1 MEKFNLIF
9 VIVLLIV
16 GSPSINAS
24 EKILNSKVF
33 DFDESQKISFR
44 CANSLLLNNGKVFLL
59 ENLGQQILKFKTN
72 GNQVSLIGKIGKRG
86 KGPGDINLPVSIMTE
101 NNLIVVRDNE
111 GVSIFTQDGEFLS
124 KFRVFS
130 RYISSFFLKGR
141 YFQLSAN
148 PNSKNL
154 IEMYSGDGKKEKDIF
169 LKFLNIDISKN
180 KKINPF
186 FQELYFYNGRIF
198 SNSKYIY
205 YLNTKF
211 GIIMKMDFSGKVLS
225 KVLLEPFLD
234 EKAVSIIQKNL
245 DLLRNGI
252 QVTFSSNGGMIIP
265 SFDMVKDAYLFND
278 KLFLIGDEVRANK
291 SDKKD
296 IKRSD
301 SIFIRS
307 IDLEKMTVLDSYTI
321 KLNCENCIQ
330 SFAVSEDED
339 GIFFVVAQE
348 MEDGVNLVRY
358 YERDRK

>member
-1 MEKFNLIF
+1 
-9 VIVLLIV
+9 
-16 GSPSINAS
+16 
-24 EKILNSKVF
+24 
-33 DFDESQKISFR
+33 
-44 CANSLLLNNGKVFLL
+44 
-59 ENLGQQILKFKTN
+59 
-72 GNQVSLIGKIGKRG
+72 
-86 KGPGDINLPVSIMTE
+86 
-101 NNLIVVRDNE
+101 
-111 GVSIFTQDGEFLS
+111 
-124 KFRVFS
+124 
-130 RYISSFFLKGR
+130 
-141 YFQLSAN
+141 
-148 PNSKNL
+148 
-154 IEMYSGDGKKEKDIF
+154 MYSGDGKKEKDIF

-358 YERDRK
+358 YEDRK